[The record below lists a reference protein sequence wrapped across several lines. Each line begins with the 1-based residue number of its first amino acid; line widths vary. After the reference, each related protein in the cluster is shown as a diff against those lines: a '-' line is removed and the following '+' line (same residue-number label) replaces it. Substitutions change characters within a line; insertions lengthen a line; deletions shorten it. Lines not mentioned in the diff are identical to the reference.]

1 MRSDMAK
8 VIVERPRY
16 GSRLSSKKK
25 GYRKYLQKL
34 GVESLPSRESMKGRW
49 HGMDKF
55 FNEHLGPMR
64 RFLRSRV
71 GRPWNKV
78 HQELSENIDLGN
90 VVQKHVMTHVYD
102 YVERYA
108 EYVGRVPV
116 YAEGRRRGS
125 ALPFNK
131 MFVCPRSGILKIID
145 RLPPPKQPLR
155 IATMEFIYLLRDGVW
170 WEVRLRLLPVEPD
183 AQWDVWLERAVAT
196 TTKLERRQAFGDN
209 CWAISKRPL
218 SEKETREMFKKHRES
233 MRTDVRSLCR

>member
-1 MRSDMAK
+1 MAK
-8 VIVERPRY
+8 VIVERPRW
-16 GSRLSSKKK
+16 GSSLRGKKK
-25 GYRKYLQKL
+25 GYRKYLQKMQMTD
-34 GVESLPSRESMKGRW
+34 LPRNEPLIGRW
-49 HGMDKF
+49 RGMGKHF
-55 FNEHLGPMR
+55 SEHLGPMR
-64 RFLRSRV
+64 RFLQSRV

-125 ALPFNK
+125 VLPFNK
-131 MFVCPRSGILKIID
+131 MFVCPRSGILKIVD
-145 RLPPPKQPLR
+145 RLPAPKQFLR
-155 IATMEFIYLLRDGVW
+155 IGTIEFLYLLRDGVW
-170 WEVRLRLLPVEPD
+170 WEVRLRPAPVEPD
-183 AQWDVWLERAVAT
+183 VQWDVWLECAVAKT
-196 TTKLERRQAFGDN
+196 SKRERQEAFGAD
-209 CWAISKRPL
+209 CWATSKRPL